1 MPKILVLY
9 HSRTGNTR
17 LMAEAIDE
25 GVEMFQGVEVEL
37 KIMWRLKSWLT
48 LTL

>member
-17 LMAEAIDE
+17 LMAEAIE
-25 GVEMFQGVEVEL
+25 KGVKMVQGVEVEL
-37 KIMWRLKSWLT
+37 KDHAALALQ
-48 LTL
+48 